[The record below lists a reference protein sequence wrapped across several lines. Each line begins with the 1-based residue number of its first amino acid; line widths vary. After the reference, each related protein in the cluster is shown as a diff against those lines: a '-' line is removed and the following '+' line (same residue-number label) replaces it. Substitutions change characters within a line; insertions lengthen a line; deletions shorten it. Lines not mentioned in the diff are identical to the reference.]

1 MNKKFHSLT
10 ITVYDRQKAFPHV
23 SKLLHRYAK
32 HIHLRVGYPMKKYNI
47 AVIFIIIEL
56 TNDELGAFSGRLGQ
70 ERSVKVNSTTLK
82 LERE

>member
-1 MNKKFHSLT
+1 MDKKFHSLT

-23 SKLLHRYAK
+23 SELLHSYAK
-32 HIHLRVGYPMKKYNI
+32 YIHLRVGYPMKEHNV

-70 ERSVKVNSTTLK
+70 LRSVKVNSTTLK
-82 LERE
+82 LER